1 MKKLSLV
8 LILTILSLS
17 SFGQSPHYVTN
28 EYVLDGGEQVEI
40 EPSVHYVT
48 LKFNGRGKVTI
59 KLTNYDT
66 GETQKIKMN
75 VISTDCDHYL
85 SHHAIFHLDHPE
97 YGKMKLVT
105 NDDAYKYSLY
115 CEVDTLGNYHKLI
128 LM

>member
-28 EYVLDGGEQVEI
+28 EYVLECGEQVEV
-40 EPSVHYVT
+40 EPSVHYVS

-75 VISTDCDHYL
+75 VISTDCEHYL
-85 SHHAIFHLDHPE
+85 SHKAVFHLDHPE
-97 YGKMKLVT
+97 YGAMKLVK
-105 NDDAYKYSLY
+105 DDDTYKYKLY
-115 CEVDTLGNYHKLI
+115 CESDRSGNFHKLI